1 MEQTE
6 KYQLSQWEQSDRIQ
20 MEDFNSDNA
29 KVEEALAALAERLD
43 SQIYTTSYTGTGIS
57 SRTMTFPR
65 KPIMVVVVATDGGFM
80 ILFPF
85 CRGGGIVSY
94 PATGTIS
101 AYGSTVQGNSVTWH
115 NRCNTSGETHYV
127 FALLQA

>member
-43 SQIYTTSYTGTGIS
+43 SQIYTASYIGTGSS
-57 SRTMTFPR
+57 SRTHNFP
-65 KPIMVVVVATDGGFM
+65 KEPILVVVTATDGGFM
-80 ILFPF
+80 LIFPF

-101 AYGSTVQGNSVTWH
+101 AYGSTVKGGSITWE
-115 NRCNTSGETHYV
+115 NRCNTSGVTHYI
-127 FALLQA
+127 FALLPA